1 MMMTGLY
8 LEMLS
13 RVMSLGLIIISVGK
27 VLTSVC
33 CGKELENV
41 IWLRGEMIEAFH
53 GSYSYCDI

>member
-41 IWLRGEMIEAFH
+41 IWPSGEK
-53 GSYSYCDI
+53 